1 MPVKPLPAP
10 GTPLKSSVLPTNIA
24 ADPAQPLSLVAF
36 FHLCRGFFRAKLN
49 NKDAIISFGLV
60 TPSIIAVGIFIY
72 GFITWTLR
80 VSLSAWKGLLPD
92 FTWVGQKNYVELFS
106 DPRFLIDLRNTA
118 IFTFVFVAG
127 ALLLGFAL
135 ALLLDQN
142 LPGEN
147 FFRSLFLFPMAISY
161 IVTGVVWRWLMNP
174 AEGTR
179 ISGLNQVF
187 AYFGWDWL
195 ISRWHTT
202 PIWGI
207 AAISL
212 AAIWQMSGF
221 TMALYLGGLRSISD
235 EVREAARVDGATE
248 WQLYRHIIIPMLNPV
263 TLSAVIILG
272 HISLK
277 VFDLIIALAG
287 KQLALD
293 VPAIYMWQAT
303 FDGYFFGRGAAISI
317 LLLLII
323 SILIIPYILYNLRHE
338 ADV

>member
-1 MPVKPLPAP
+1 M
-10 GTPLKSSVLPTNIA
+10 
-24 ADPAQPLSLVAF
+24 
-36 FHLCRGFFRAKLN
+36 AKLKN
-49 NKDAIISFGLV
+49 TDAIISIALV
-60 TPSIIAVGIFIY
+60 APSIIAVGIFIY
-72 GFITWTLR
+72 GFIVWTLR
-80 VSLSAWKGLLPD
+80 VSVSAWKGLLPD
-92 FTWVGQKNYVELFS
+92 FTWVGLTNYIELFS

-118 IFTFVFVAG
+118 IFTIVFVVG
-127 ALLLGFAL
+127 ALLLGFTL
-135 ALLLDQN
+135 AILLDQN

-179 ISGLNQVF
+179 ISGLNQIF
-187 AYFGWDWL
+187 SYFGLDFL

-202 PIWGI
+202 PVWGI
-207 AAISL
+207 AAIAL

-235 EVREAARVDGATE
+235 EVREAARVDGASE
-248 WQLYRHIIIPMLNPV
+248 WQLYRYIIIPMLNPV
-263 TLSAVIILG
+263 TLSAIIVLG

-323 SILIIPYILYNLRHE
+323 SILIIPYIFYNLRHE
-338 ADV
+338 ADI